1 MQIHG
6 SAVALAAA
14 SHASVAAHA
23 ARHAHGDALAI
34 AVIIGALGLT
44 LWAYGHV
51 RRLTCWLIA
60 GAAAFIG
67 VGFTVWTDS
76 LVGITSSGPGLTV
89 LGVLVLVS
97 PFAFYYEAVH
107 HPGRRRFRSA
117 RKQKR
122 LAERAEDGN
131 EKAQRALA
139 DPKMASTLDG
149 TDHHHRVRTPAIAAV
164 FGTVV
169 ALGIVSSSLLLTA
182 AKEALMGAGQ
192 AFSQTS
198 TAVTSG
204 KAQKAMTHG
213 QDVRNFFIGLAI
225 FLVAVYVL
233 HRVHKYMKLG
243 PKKDRPKKGAKGGG
257 NRGGGGGRGGQPA
270 IGTGQ

>member
-1 MQIHG
+1 MIMQIHG

-23 ARHAHGDALAI
+23 HGDALAI
-34 AVIIGALGLT
+34 AVMVGALGLT

-76 LVGITSSGPGLTV
+76 LVGITSSGPGLV
-89 LGVLVLVS
+89 ILGVLVLVS

-107 HPGRRRFRSA
+107 HPARRRFRQA
-117 RKQKR
+117 KKQQALTK
-122 LAERAEDGN
+122 RAEKGN
-131 EKAQRALA
+131 EKAQLALA
-139 DPKMASTLDG
+139 APKMTNSLDG
-149 TDHHHRVRTPAIAAV
+149 KEHHHRVRTPAIAAV

-198 TAVTSG
+198 AAVSSG
-204 KAQKAMTHG
+204 QAQTAMTHG
-213 QDVRNFFIGLAI
+213 HAVRNFFIGLAI
-225 FLVAVYVL
+225 FIVGVYIL
-233 HRVHKYMKLG
+233 HRIHQYHTLG
-243 PKKDRPKKGAKGGG
+243 PKKDRPKKGAKGG
-257 NRGGGGGRGGQPA
+257 RGGGGRGGQPA
-270 IGTGQ
+270 VGTGQRAIGG